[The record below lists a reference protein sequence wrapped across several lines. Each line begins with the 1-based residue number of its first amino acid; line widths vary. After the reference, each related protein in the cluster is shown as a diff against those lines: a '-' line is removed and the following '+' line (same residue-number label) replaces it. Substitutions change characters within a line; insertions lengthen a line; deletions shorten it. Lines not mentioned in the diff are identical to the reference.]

1 MYDKWR
7 KWLVFSGDLASI
19 YLAFALAYLIRFNWL
34 PLRNALI
41 PDFADYSKVILFV
54 IFAWLVLFKV
64 IGLYDRRFPQIID
77 EMALVFVGVVMGTL
91 VLFGMLFLFREFW
104 VSRPVIILTLVL
116 TYFIMTSWRI
126 LINFGEGLFYRFGYG
141 LKRVVIVGVGDIGQA
156 IALKIMNNARYGY
169 KLVGFVEEGSAAQ
182 DKKYLELP
190 LLGNPC
196 DLINLIG
203 KFNIHEIIFAS
214 SQLSHA
220 QILDLITECEVKK
233 VSFKIVPGILEIMA
247 SRVDTDEIAGI
258 PLMTISEVQWQ
269 GLKSLFKRSVDMV
282 FSFIGLLFISPLLLF
297 FALAIKIDSRG
308 PIFFLQERVGQNNR
322 KFKMIKFRSMIKDA
336 EKLFPEL
343 KNQSETKGHIFK
355 MRQDPRITRM
365 GKFMRR
371 FSIDELPQLINV
383 VKGDMSLVGPRPP
396 LPNEVSQYNNWQLKR
411 LRICP
416 GITGLWQVSGRS
428 LLPFDDMV
436 RLDLYYIENWSLW
449 MDIKILFRTIPAVIT
464 GKGAF

>member
-34 PLRNALI
+34 PLRNTLI

-77 EMALVFVGVVMGTL
+77 EMALVLVGVIMGTL

-116 TYFIMTSWRI
+116 TYCIMTSWRI
-126 LINFGEGLFYRFGYG
+126 LINFGEGLFYGFGYG

-169 KLVGFVEEGSAAQ
+169 KLVGFVEEDSAAK

-190 LLGNPC
+190 LLGTPR
-196 DLINLIG
+196 DLISLIK

-258 PLMTISEVQWQ
+258 PLMTISAVQWQ

-343 KNQSETKGHIFK
+343 KDKSETRGHIFK
-355 MRQDPRITRM
+355 MRQDPRITRI

-396 LPNEVSQYNNWQLKR
+396 LPHEVSQYNNWQLKR
-411 LRICP
+411 LRIRP

-436 RLDLYYIENWSLW
+436 SLDLYYIENWSLW
-449 MDIKILFRTIPAVIT
+449 LDMKILFRTIPAVIT